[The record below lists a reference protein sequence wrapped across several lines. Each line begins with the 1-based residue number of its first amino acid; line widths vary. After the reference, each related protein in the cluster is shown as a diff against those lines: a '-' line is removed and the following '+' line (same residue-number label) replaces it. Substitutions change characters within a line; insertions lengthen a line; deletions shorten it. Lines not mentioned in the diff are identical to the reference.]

1 MPTVTKKRARVAI
14 LISGKIEFKY
24 KIVTGDKEGYYTVIK
39 RSFNQKHIKQIL
51 TYLKGETVL

>member
-1 MPTVTKKRARVAI
+1 MQTATKERARVAI

-24 KIVTGDKEGYYTVIK
+24 KIVTGEY
-39 RSFNQKHIKQIL
+39 IKQIL